1 MSGVRKRLASIIHGN
16 TGEEPGE
23 RTGEEP
29 GEQDKAKGPRLG
41 QGVQKRLGIGS
52 RSSGQ
57 ASASSDDHAPRR
69 HSIKRDLHE
78 EVHPGASIPKGPLND
93 KLVSEWLS
101 GKNKSNEIFAL
112 GMAASAQGAT
122 DMGKVGKCS
131 FSQECE
137 S

>member
-1 MSGVRKRLASIIHGN
+1 MSGYRDGVRKRLASIIHGN

-23 RTGEEP
+23 
-29 GEQDKAKGPRLG
+29 QDKAKGPRLR

-78 EVHPGASIPKGPLND
+78 EVHPGASIPKGPLNN
-93 KLVSEWLS
+93 KLVSKWLS
-101 GKNKSNEIFAL
+101 GKNKSTKNCWAHH
-112 GMAASAQGAT
+112 
-122 DMGKVGKCS
+122 
-131 FSQECE
+131 
-137 S
+137 